1 MQNGQNLTKRA
12 KTCRMRKN
20 VAYKTK
26 KIQGKKILPGMAP
39 TASECFC
46 QVKVQE
52 NIYEV
57 PRPEQNHFM
66 R

>member
-26 KIQGKKILPGMAP
+26 KFRARKYY
-39 TASECFC
+39 
-46 QVKVQE
+46 QE
-52 NIYEV
+52 W
-57 PRPEQNHFM
+57 RPQRPNVFAK
-66 R
+66 